1 MSAQWDKSI
10 AFLSIICRCCAHG
23 TPGTE
28 VNVPVNICAENIL
41 FGCSKVTATLCRHPS
56 QALHSKISNFKT
68 SSCYWDSC
76 SWHFYVGLCE
86 RSRLAPAIIGFFWVF
101 LSGKLFLVHISCS
114 NSEHAQESGRR
125 PCGWADSWSHNKKC
139 LRCHFFLL
147 FLSSVH
153 IAGFSFMYPDVLWK
167 GRDVIRSHFC
177 YSCPECV
184 ISMLVFKV
192 CQTLLL
198 KVSENQSK
206 DSCTGNVLI
215 KWQQVCRPQV
225 LRWGLVVSELQTTK
239 HY

>member
-1 MSAQWDKSI
+1 MFVT
-10 AFLSIICRCCAHG
+10 FLCG
-23 TPGTE
+23 F
-28 VNVPVNICAENIL
+28 VW
-41 FGCSKVTATLCRHPS
+41 KVWLG
-56 QALHSKISNFKT
+56 
-68 SSCYWDSC
+68 SCYPR
-76 SWHFYVGLCE
+76 V
-86 RSRLAPAIIGFFWVF
+86 FFCFF

-153 IAGFSFMYPDVLWK
+153 IARFSFMYPDVLWK

-225 LRWGLVVSELQTTK
+225 PRWGLVVSELQTTK